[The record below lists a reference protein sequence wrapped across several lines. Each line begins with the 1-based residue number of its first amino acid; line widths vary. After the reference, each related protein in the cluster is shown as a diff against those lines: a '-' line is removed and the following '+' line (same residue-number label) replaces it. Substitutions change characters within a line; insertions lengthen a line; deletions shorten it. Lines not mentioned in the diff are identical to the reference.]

1 MEMNEESSQNI
12 SEKNLINF
20 SKMRM
25 VMTYLNYIKR
35 NKRNLNF

>member
-1 MEMNEESSQNI
+1 MKMNEESSQDI

-25 VMTYLNYIKR
+25 VMTYLNYTKR
-35 NKRNLNF
+35 NKRDLNF